1 MGAFSETQS
10 YHVVTDATTPIAVPC
25 PSKALIHKLRVVKD
39 TGTFTVTAYNRKF
52 TGSAKSINRIL
63 NDGNAKTKIVFE
75 PTTPHDLRV
84 GDQVT
89 VASSSVAGYNTLHV
103 VTAVVDSLTVVTNQ
117 SYSADGRGGT
127 GTLNIQTA
135 QQALYEVIGNFASAS
150 NIARF
155 DAADAGDAA
164 LMVNQDP
171 PGPVGALKTIYLKV
185 SATGTYWVTIGAESN
200 PI

>member
-1 MGAFSETQS
+1 MGAFSESYS
-10 YHVVTDATTPIAVPC
+10 YHVVADASKPVAVPC

-52 TGSAKSINRIL
+52 TGPAKAIHRIL
-63 NDGNAKTKIVFE
+63 NDGNTKTKLVFE
-75 PTTPHDLRV
+75 PGESHDLRV

-103 VTAVVDSLTVVTNQ
+103 VTEVVDATTVVTDQ
-117 SYSADGRGGT
+117 AYSANGVGGT
-127 GTLNIQTA
+127 ATLNIQTA

-164 LMVNQDP
+164 FMCNQDP
-171 PGPVGALKTIYLKV
+171 HGPVGPLKTIYLKF